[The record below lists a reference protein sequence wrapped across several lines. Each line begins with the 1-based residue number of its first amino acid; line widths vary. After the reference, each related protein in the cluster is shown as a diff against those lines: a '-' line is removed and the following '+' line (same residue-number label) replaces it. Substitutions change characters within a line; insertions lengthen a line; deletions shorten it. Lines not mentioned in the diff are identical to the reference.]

1 MDLFRAY
8 LFRGLDAHQMESVSS
23 IAMETPL
30 EKGQQI
36 FTEGEEDG
44 RIYIVKEGAVELTT
58 RIENGLDLPISMLR
72 DPGDLFGVSALLPPY
87 RYSLSSRCAKRGS
100 LLYIERKRL
109 EKLMSE
115 DKALALSIISNL
127 AEYFLNRLKET
138 RNELKIHF
146 KTILMSTRS

>member
-8 LFRGLDAHQMESVSS
+8 LFRGLDARQMESVAT
-23 IAMETPL
+23 IAMEIPL
-30 EKGQQI
+30 EEGQKI

-87 RYSLSSRCAKRGS
+87 QYSLSSRCAKQCS
-100 LLYIERKRL
+100 LLYIERKHL
-109 EKLMSE
+109 EKLMAE
-115 DKALALSIISNL
+115 DKALALSIKSNL